1 MEDTPDP
8 TVSVLLPVF
17 NGERYIGEAV
27 ESILKQTFPDF
38 ECLII
43 DDGSTDE
50 TPEILRFFAEKDPR
64 IRVLT
69 KPNEG
74 YTIALLAGL
83 SLAKGKYIARMDADD
98 VSHPDRFASQVAFL
112 DENPACGA
120 VGSAIRII
128 DPDGDP
134 ISHRRYPLTH
144 SEIDSAHVLKG
155 ECSLAHPS
163 TMIRRSVLEE
173 AGSYR
178 PEFEPAE
185 DFELWTRLGEKA
197 ELANLAAE
205 LLSYRIHPK
214 STSTQRSRDQVDRV
228 NRAIAAVWR
237 RRNLGTA
244 GMPTIS
250 HSPAPN
256 DNAVVRGFARMAW
269 DSRHFA
275 TSRKH
280 AWKQL
285 IVEPLQ
291 IRSWKC
297 FIRCFLGTLGRSDR
311 TKEGSVTNRS

>member
-1 MEDTPDP
+1 MEATPDP

-27 ESILKQTFPDF
+27 ESILKQTFRDF
-38 ECLII
+38 EFLII
-43 DDGSTDE
+43 DDGSTDQ
-50 TPEILRFFAEKDPR
+50 TPGILRSHAERDPR
-64 IRVLT
+64 IRIVT
-69 KPNEG
+69 KANGG
-74 YTIALLAGL
+74 YTKALLVGL

-98 VSHPDRFASQVAFL
+98 ISHPDRFASQVAFL
-112 DENPACGA
+112 DENPACGV

-134 ISHRRYPLTH
+134 ITHRRYPLTH
-144 SEIDSAHVLKG
+144 SEIDAAHVHKG

-163 TMIRRSVLEE
+163 TMIRRSALEE

-205 LLSYRIHPK
+205 LLSYRLHPK
-214 STSTQRSRDQVDRV
+214 STSTQRGRDQVDRV
-228 NRAIAAVWR
+228 NRAIEATWT

-244 GMPTIS
+244 GMPRVPFA
-250 HSPAPN
+250 PAAD
-256 DNAVVRGFARMAW
+256 DNSVVRGFARMAW
-269 DSRHFA
+269 DSGYIR

-285 IVEPLQ
+285 KVEPFG

-297 FIRCFLGTLGRSDR
+297 FIRSFVGVPRSFRRDAR
-311 TKEGSVTNRS
+311 MN